1 MKKSTKPSAKAQ
13 VLALVR
19 DARIRAEQVGHAID
33 FLSEKQAAAVLKQL
47 AEEGALLSAE
57 GSEPR

>member
-1 MKKSTKPSAKAQ
+1 MKRSTKPSAKAQ

-19 DARIRAEQVGHAID
+19 DARIRVEQVGDAID
-33 FLSEKQAAAVLKQL
+33 FLSEKQAAAVLRQL
-47 AEEGALLSAE
+47 AEEGTLLSAE